1 MTAAYTLLVLALQLL
16 TLVSTTPSVT
26 PELRA
31 QAISV
36 ANTAIA
42 AANAEISAPQT
53 VVGIAQPTV
62 QSTPTTQQPVFG
74 ATIAASMDQSAVT
87 AEVIS
92 TAPAD
97 PVNGIPHGIYTIRV
111 RVLDASGVTVNGAS
125 VTMNAPGNIE
135 GAQKTKTIDTLQTPE
150 SSDYFTSFSFVP
162 SEAGQHTIT
171 FSSGN
176 LSTSLEV
183 SVQ

>member
-53 VVGIAQPTV
+53 VVGITKPAV

-74 ATIAASMDQSAVT
+74 ATITAPMDQSAVT

-111 RVLDASGVTVNGAS
+111 RVLDAAGKTVNRAS
-125 VTMNAPGNIE
+125 VAMNAPGNAE
-135 GAQKTKTIDTLQTPE
+135 GAQKTKTIDTRETPE
-150 SSDYFTSFSFVP
+150 STDYFTSFSYVP
-162 SEAGQHTIT
+162 MQTGTNT
-171 FSSGN
+171 LVFTSGA
-176 LSTSLEV
+176 LSTSLSV